1 MAYFLPVI
9 LVVFSNTVYQ
19 IAAKSIPEKLDP
31 LASVTV
37 TYLVGAAA
45 SFILYYA
52 LNKDADILAEYSRLN
67 WAPFLL
73 GLAIIGLEAGMIY
86 AYKVGWAVNS
96 LSVTQS
102 TCLAI
107 VLIFVSF
114 FMFKEPITWN
124 KIAGIA
130 ACASGIALINYK

>member
-1 MAYFLPVI
+1 MAYYLPVL

-19 IAAKSIPEKLDP
+19 IAAKSVPEKLDP

-52 LNKDADILAEYSRLN
+52 LNRDADILAEYSKLN

-86 AYKVGWAVNS
+86 AYKAGWPMNT

-102 TCLAI
+102 TGLAI

-114 FMFKEPITWN
+114 IFFKEPVTWN
-124 KIAGIA
+124 RIAGVA
-130 ACASGIALINYK
+130 VCASGIFLINYK

>member
-1 MAYFLPVI
+1 MAYFLPVM
-9 LVVFSNTVYQ
+9 LVVLSNTVYQ

-52 LNKDADILAEYSRLN
+52 LNRDADILAEYSRLN

-73 GLAIIGLEAGMIY
+73 GLAIVGLEAGMIY
-86 AYKVGWAVNS
+86 AYKVGWPVNS

-114 FMFKEPITWN
+114 FVFKEPITWN
-124 KIAGIA
+124 KIAGVVV
-130 ACASGIALINYK
+130 CASGIALINYR